1 MVMGSA
7 LLKAPA
13 QEYTVNVT
21 RGGVVV
27 HVTKGPA
34 PTIAVVMDI
43 AFMENVT
50 ALGIIVELT
59 VR

>member
-1 MVMGSA
+1 M
-7 LLKAPA
+7 
-13 QEYTVNVT
+13 
-21 RGGVVV
+21 VV

-50 ALGIIVELT
+50 ALGIIVERN
-59 VR
+59 VQ